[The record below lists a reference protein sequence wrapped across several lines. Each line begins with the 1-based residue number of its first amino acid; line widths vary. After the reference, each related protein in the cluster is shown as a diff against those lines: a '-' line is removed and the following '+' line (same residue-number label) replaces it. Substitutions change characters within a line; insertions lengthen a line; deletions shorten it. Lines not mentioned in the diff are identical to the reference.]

1 MRRYVK
7 ARTSQVQRLNM
18 KTILSDDDDLFAK
31 DRGRQ
36 TKITQF
42 QNHHDKSDRKCRS
55 ESTHHEATVGYTMK
69 CNSSGTLLLM
79 QKTAAAT

>member
-1 MRRYVK
+1 MRRYMK
-7 ARTSQVQRLNM
+7 ARTSLNM
-18 KTILSDDDDLFAK
+18 KAILSDGDDLFAK

-36 TKITQF
+36 TKIAQL
-42 QNHHDKSDRKCRS
+42 QNHHYKSESKCRS
-55 ESTHHEATVGYTMK
+55 ESAHHEATVGYIMK